1 VTFLEL
7 LARLERGWNTPL
19 PGAPAQALMAPQR
32 RGDWPA
38 GVDAESARHA
48 AGLLLLFP
56 VDGHAHVI
64 LTVRSAHVRHGG
76 QVSLPGGVIELDETV
91 EQAALR
97 EAHEEIALATAGVQ
111 LHGRLTS
118 LDIPVSGFRLHPVVA
133 TLPHTPA
140 VAPSDREVARIL
152 EVPVGTLLDPATV
165 RWRPMRR
172 GPVTLEVPGFE
183 VDDTVI
189 WGATAMVLAEF
200 LAVVGWTGPQ
210 GRS

>member
-1 VTFLEL
+1 MTFADLIE
-7 LARLERGWNTPL
+7 RLERAWDATL
-19 PGAPAQALMAPQR
+19 PGAQAQALMAPQR

-38 GVDAESARHA
+38 GVDPGSARHA

-56 VDGHAHVI
+56 LDGRAHVI
-64 LTVRSAHVRHGG
+64 LTVRSAHVRHSG
-76 QVSLPGGVIELDETV
+76 QVSLPGGVIEAGETV

-97 EAHEEIALATAGVQ
+97 EAHEEIALATAGVT
-111 LHGRLTS
+111 LHGRLTP

-133 TLPHTPA
+133 TVPQAPD

-152 EVPVGTLLDPATV
+152 QVPVGTLLAPATV
-165 RWRPMRR
+165 QWRPMRR

-183 VDDTVI
+183 VADAVI

-200 LAVVGWTGPQ
+200 LSMLGWPGPST
-210 GRS
+210 RS